1 MTWLKLDDS
10 IASHTKV
17 LRAGPEAAW
26 LWVCC
31 IAYATRHLTD
41 GFVPSEALV
50 TLGNFRNL
58 SAALAKAKEVRL
70 LQDRDGGVAVH
81 HYLEHNP
88 SAEQVRARVAEMA
101 ELARRGGKASAAKR
115 SGQPA
120 RSSAPVEPARSSA
133 TLNVDPLPSAPLHS
147 GGDRAPAFEE
157 PTRSLGG
164 RIARLHRSLL
174 DAKGIKGVEDMSG
187 AGCCESI
194 LAPLSWE
201 DVVRVI
207 TAYVNDRDPFLVK
220 NGWALR
226 WLDAARVNKYLTPVS
241 TPDDDWDKPQG
252 PKGRNYDERDE
263 VTRQ

>member
-1 MTWLKLDDS
+1 
-10 IASHTKV
+10 
-17 LRAGPEAAW
+17 
-26 LWVCC
+26 
-31 IAYATRHLTD
+31 
-41 GFVPSEALV
+41 
-50 TLGNFRNL
+50 
-58 SAALAKAKEVRL
+58 
-70 LQDRDGGVAVH
+70 
-81 HYLEHNP
+81 
-88 SAEQVRARVAEMA
+88 
-101 ELARRGGKASAAKR
+101 
-115 SGQPA
+115 
-120 RSSAPVEPARSSA
+120 
-133 TLNVDPLPSAPLHS
+133 
-147 GGDRAPAFEE
+147 
-157 PTRSLGG
+157 
-164 RIARLHRSLL
+164 
-174 DAKGIKGVEDMSG
+174 MSG